1 MGQLKCTF
9 SDCAARRPQWDQHGC
24 HSWREASKLGRIIYK
39 DEVDAR
45 SRRRTTSA
53 LKEGNG
59 KMLVVTTG
67 VLLATWLLIA
77 PACLWAQNGAVLEVG
92 KFSASQVGQAMPD
105 GWKPLTFKKIPKHTS
120 YEVVKDGDVTI
131 VKAVSEASASGLTK
145 PVVID
150 PKEYPIVR
158 WRWKID
164 NVLKGS
170 DVTLKE
176 GDDFP
181 ARLYITFAYDP
192 DKVSFGKKLKFKAGQ
207 AIFGDIPIGALNYVW
222 ETKAP
227 VGTIIDNAYTDFV
240 KMVMVE
246 SGTQK
251 VGMWI
256 DEERNIYEDYKKAF
270 GEEPPMINGVAI
282 MSDTDNTKER
292 ATAYYGDIVFRN
304 QRRRCPDDLVPRS
317 GT

>member
-1 MGQLKCTF
+1 MAWKFVWIAIG
-9 SDCAARRPQWDQHGC
+9 
-24 HSWREASKLGRIIYK
+24 
-39 DEVDAR
+39 
-45 SRRRTTSA
+45 
-53 LKEGNG
+53 
-59 KMLVVTTG
+59 
-67 VLLATWLLIA
+67 LLIV
-77 PACLWAQNGAVLEVG
+77 PVAVRAESSSVIEVA
-92 KFSASQVGQAMPD
+92 KFSSGRVGQAMPD

-150 PKEYPIVR
+150 PKEFPIVR

-164 NVLKGS
+164 NVLNGS

-207 AIFGDIPIGALNYVW
+207 VLFGDIPIAALNYIW
-222 ETKAP
+222 DTKAP
-227 VGTIIDNAYTDFV
+227 VGSIVENAYTDFA
-240 KMVMVE
+240 KMVIVE
-246 SGTQK
+246 SGTQN

-282 MSDTDNTKER
+282 MSDTDNTKES
-292 ATAYYGDIVFRN
+292 AIAYYGDIVFQKSMN
-304 QRRRCPDDLVPRS
+304 TSAQ
-317 GT
+317 

>member
-1 MGQLKCTF
+1 MRQLK
-9 SDCAARRPQWDQHGC
+9 DCFLDELMKQRTAAKWGGGEQPTILLAHRTR
-24 HSWREASKLGRIIYK
+24 GR
-39 DEVDAR
+39 
-45 SRRRTTSA
+45 SQTTPA
-53 LKEGNG
+53 LKEGNC
-59 KMLVVTTG
+59 KMLIATTG
-67 VLLATWLLIA
+67 VLLVTWLLMA
-77 PACLWAQNGAVLEVG
+77 PVCLWAESGAVLEVG

-120 YEVVKDGDVTI
+120 YEVVKDGGVMI
-131 VKAVSEASASGLTK
+131 VKAISEASASGLTK

-158 WRWKID
+158 WRWKVD

-207 AIFGDIPIGALNYVW
+207 ALFGDIPIAALNYIW
-222 ETKAP
+222 DTKTP
-227 VGTIIDNAYTDFV
+227 VGSIVENAYTDFA
-240 KMVMVE
+240 KMVIVE
-246 SGTQK
+246 SGTQN

-270 GEEPPMINGVAI
+270 GEEPPMINGIAI
-282 MSDTDNTKER
+282 MSDTDNTKEQ
-292 ATAYYGDIVFRN
+292 ATAYYGDIVF
-304 QRRRCPDDLVPRS
+304 QKSVKTS
-317 GT
+317 AQ

>member
-1 MGQLKCTF
+1 MPSNLRLGLTGSKADAQLRVE
-9 SDCAARRPQWDQHGC
+9 SM
-24 HSWREASKLGRIIYK
+24 
-39 DEVDAR
+39 R
-45 SRRRTTSA
+45 SRRRTTPVF
-53 LKEGNG
+53 KEGNG
-59 KMLVVTTG
+59 KMLIAATG
-67 VLLATWLLIA
+67 VLLLTWLLIA
-77 PACLWAQNGAVLEVG
+77 PVCLWAESGAVLEVG

-120 YEVVKDGDVTI
+120 YEVVKDGDVTV

-150 PKEYPIVR
+150 PKEFPIIR

-164 NVLKGS
+164 NVLQGS

-192 DKVSFGKKLKFKAGQ
+192 DKVSFGKKLKYKAGQ
-207 AIFGDIPIGALNYVW
+207 VIFGDIPIGAINYVW
-222 ETKAP
+222 ETKTP

-240 KMVMVE
+240 KMVVVE
-246 SGTQK
+246 SGPQK
-251 VGMWI
+251 IGMWI

-292 ATAYYGDIVFRN
+292 AIAYYGDIIFR
-304 QRRRCPDDLVPRS
+304 RAAP
-317 GT
+317 

>member
-1 MGQLKCTF
+1 VAQGAFYATDEESLDEVVRVDEEGVREDRLSWCSRNARPQKTLVGRAQLKIN
-9 SDCAARRPQWDQHGC
+9 QHP
-24 HSWREASKLGRIIYK
+24 SLEKERASLEGVCISF
-39 DEVDAR
+39 DPR

-53 LKEGNG
+53 LKEGSG
-59 KMLVVTTG
+59 GMLVSASVF
-67 VLLATWLLIA
+67 LLAVLLIA
-77 PACLWAQNGAVLEVG
+77 PASLVAESPSVIEVA
-92 KFSASQVGQAMPD
+92 KFSSGTVG
-105 GWKPLTFKKIPKHTS
+105 
-120 YEVVKDGDVTI
+120 VTI

-150 PKEYPIVR
+150 PKEFPIVR

-207 AIFGDIPIGALNYVW
+207 ALFGDIPIAALNYIW
-222 ETKAP
+222 ETKTP
-227 VGTIIDNAYTDFV
+227 VGTIVENAYTDFA
-240 KMVMVE
+240 KMVIVE

-256 DEERNIYEDYKKAF
+256 DEERNIYEDYKQAF

-282 MSDTDNTKER
+282 MSDTDNTKEQ
-292 ATAYYGDIVFRN
+292 ATAYYGDIVF
-304 QRRRCPDDLVPRS
+304 QKS
-317 GT
+317 GKASAR